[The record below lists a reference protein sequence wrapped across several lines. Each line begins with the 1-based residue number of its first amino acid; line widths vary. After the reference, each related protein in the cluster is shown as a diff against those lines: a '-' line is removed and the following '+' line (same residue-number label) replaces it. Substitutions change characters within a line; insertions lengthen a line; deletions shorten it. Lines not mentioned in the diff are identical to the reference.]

1 MLGFASTNRRKNVPK
16 LVVCMMTVIF
26 VMNGFVFALPTGVPV
41 VSAETENAYRWRLD
55 DGSETSATWAAEE
68 GVLVDIPRFA
78 DKRLRIG
85 AANSGSDTEL
95 LKSAATAAGIGE
107 DFLKAAFVDGNYA
120 YFGTY
125 TKPGQIIK
133 VDLSSFSR
141 VGSLTLSSGEDE
153 LTTVVL
159 DASGATHYA
168 YFGCNT
174 YPGKVIKVNLSTF
187 ARDGALDLN
196 SGEDMIY
203 SSAIDTS
210 NGFAYFGTFQQPAKV
225 VKVDLSTFTEDATTV
240 TLSSGENDAASM
252 VTDGTYLYVG
262 TATAPGKVVRIALS
276 SFARTGAL
284 TLNTGESDLYGAVID
299 TSLGYAYFSTFTS
312 PGKVVRVNLSAFS
325 HGGALTFG
333 TGEDSPMVAA
343 IDTSGATHYAYFG
356 TSTNPGKV
364 VKVDLTGWS
373 EYGTALTL
381 NSDEPHLYS
390 VALDSSGGHAYF
402 GTFYGMPGKIVKVRL
417 SDNSRIGAISYG
429 SGGQDRI
436 VGAAVDA
443 AGAYAYFGTDTMP
456 GKVLKVQL
464 SDMSVVDSVTLQST
478 ERGIWSLVLDD
489 EGGYLYAGTNTS
501 PGRVVKIRVSDM
513 ARIGALTLNSGEDML
528 RGAVIDAE
536 AGYAYFATYTA
547 PAKVVK
553 VNIGTFVR
561 DSAVTFGSGEDYNYG
576 AAVID
581 AASGYAY
588 FGTYT
593 TPAQVV
599 RVDLSPFTRDSAVTL
614 DSGENKA
621 ARAVIDAAS
630 GYAYFGLD
638 TDPARIV
645 KVNTSS
651 FGRTGALTL
660 ESGESYIGAMGIDA
674 ANGYLYAAPWWSF
687 PSNVVKVK
695 TTDMTR
701 TDSLALSVGEDRI
714 YAAVSDTLSGH
725 VYFATYANP
734 TSFYKISIAP
744 KYRFR
749 LEYGLKETECSAI
762 STWTQVAQ
770 IATTEHFAMHP
781 TVNLTHGEPTTNLA
795 SGITDGN
802 SQFHPG
808 SVMTVVSQT
817 DEISLGESE
826 FTELEYSIEATENAV
841 SQQAYCFRLTDA
853 GIPLDSYAVYAEA
866 TDQTQDPTLS
876 NAVTLS
882 RVSANATANV
892 RVDFTLQNTL
902 SGVLTVTFPVG
913 FTVTAA
919 PTNGSACLSG
929 FGFTSSTMTATK
941 TSCSGAIYFTGGTV
955 TNPSTPGAYEITWVN
970 DDPGGSM
977 VYITDDDQVS
987 VSSDIDPALSFNV
1000 GTSSSCDG
1008 TFAGNGGTLALGTLD
1023 PSAVTTSDFGGVS
1036 HICTRVTTNATSG
1049 AVITVRSL
1057 YAALTSASNPAD
1069 DIDSSTVLLSP
1080 GTEGYG
1086 ICVGSDVGH
1095 TGKDTTD
1102 PAGADPV
1109 DQAPYSSACDTTTHN
1124 VGALQTSAQSL
1135 WTLSGA
1141 SQNAFARIFVKAAV
1155 ATTTPAHSDYTD
1167 TLTFIATAT
1176 Y

>member
-1 MLGFASTNRRKNVPK
+1 MLGFASANKRKNASK
-16 LVVCMMTVIF
+16 SLVWLTTVIF
-26 VMNGFVFALPTGVPV
+26 VMNGFVFALPVGVPEA
-41 VSAETENAYRWRLD
+41 SAETENAYRWRFD
-55 DGSETSATWAAEE
+55 DGTETSASWAAEE
-68 GVLVDIPRFA
+68 GVLVDIPRYA

-85 AANSGSDTEL
+85 VANSGSDTEF
-95 LKSAATAAGIGE
+95 LKSVAAAAGIGE

-141 VGSLTLSSGEDE
+141 IDALTLPSGEDE
-153 LTTVVL
+153 LSTVVL

-174 YPGKVIKVNLSTF
+174 YPGKVVKVNLSTF
-187 ARDGALDLN
+187 SRVDALDLN
-196 SGEDMIY
+196 TDEEMIY

-225 VKVDLSTFTEDATTV
+225 AKIDLSTFTEAATTV

-252 VTDGTYLYVG
+252 VMDGTYLYVG
-262 TATAPGKVVRIALS
+262 TATSPGKVVRITLS
-276 SFARTGAL
+276 SFVRNGAL
-284 TLNTGESDLYGAVID
+284 TLNTGESDLYSAVID

-312 PGKVVRVNLSAFS
+312 PGKVVRVSLSGFS

-333 TGEDSPMVAA
+333 TGEDSPVVAA

-390 VALDSSGGHAYF
+390 VALDSSNGYAYF
-402 GTFYGMPGKIVKVRL
+402 GTFYGTPGKIVKVRL

-436 VGAAVDA
+436 VGAAMDTT
-443 AGAYAYFGTDTMP
+443 GTYAYFGTDTMP

-464 SDMSVVDSVTLQST
+464 SDMSVVDSVTLQSA

-489 EGGYLYAGTNTS
+489 ASGYLYAGTNTS
-501 PGRVVKIRVSDM
+501 PGRVVKIQISDM
-513 ARIGALTLNSGEDML
+513 TRVGAVTLNSGEDML
-528 RGAVIDAE
+528 RGAVIDAG
-536 AGYAYFATYTA
+536 AGHAYFATYTA
-547 PAKVVK
+547 PVKVVK
-553 VNIGTFVR
+553 VNLSTFAR

-581 AASGYAY
+581 TAGGHAY

-593 TPAQVV
+593 TPARVV
-599 RVDLSPFTRDSAVTL
+599 RVDLVSFARDSAITF
-614 DSGENKA
+614 DSGENNA
-621 ARAVIDAAS
+621 ARAVMDTAG

-645 KVNTSS
+645 KVDISS

-660 ESGESYIGAMGIDA
+660 DSGESYIGAMGMDA
-674 ANGYLYAAPWWSF
+674 VNGFLYAAPWRTF
-687 PSNVVKVK
+687 PSRIVKVK
-695 TTDMTR
+695 MSDMTR
-701 TDSLALSVGEDRI
+701 ADSLALAAGEDRI
-714 YAAVSDTLSGH
+714 YAAVSNTLSGH

-734 TSFYKISIAP
+734 ASFYKISIAP

-749 LEYGLKETECSAI
+749 LEYGLKETDCSAI
-762 STWTQVAQ
+762 SAWTQVAS

-781 TVNLTHGEPTTNLA
+781 TVNLIHGAATTNLA

-802 SQFHPG
+802 DHFHPG
-808 SVMTVVSQT
+808 AVMTVTSQT

-826 FTELEYSIEATENAV
+826 FTELEYSIEASENAM

-853 GIPLDSYAVYAEA
+853 GTPLDSYSAYAEA

-876 NAVTLS
+876 NKVTLS
-882 RVSANATANV
+882 RVSASATATV

-919 PTNGSACLSG
+919 PTGGSACLSG
-929 FGFTSSTMTATK
+929 FGYTSSTMTATK

-970 DDPGGSM
+970 DDPGGST
-977 VYITDDDQVS
+977 VYITDNDQVN
-987 VSSDIDPALSFNV
+987 VSSDIDPALSFNI
-1000 GTSSSCDG
+1000 GTSASCDG
-1008 TFAGNGGTLALGTLD
+1008 TFSGNGGTLALGTLD
-1023 PSAVTTSDFGGVS
+1023 TAAVTSSDVGGIN
-1036 HICTRVTTNATSG
+1036 HICTRVTTNASGG
-1049 AVITVRSL
+1049 AVVSVKSL
-1057 YAALTSASNPAD
+1057 YAALTSAATPAD
-1069 DIDSSTVLLSP
+1069 DINSSTATLTP

-1086 ICVGSDVGH
+1086 ICVGSEAGH

-1102 PAGADPV
+1102 PAGADPT
-1109 DQAPYSSACDTTTHN
+1109 DQAPYSSLCNATTHN
-1124 VGALQTSAQSL
+1124 VGALQTTAQSL
-1135 WTLSGA
+1135 WTLGSA
-1141 SQNAFARIFVKAAV
+1141 SQNAFARIFVKAAISS
-1155 ATTTPAHSDYTD
+1155 TTPAHADYAD